1 MMTVPAYDEGASL
14 CEDSV
19 EPSASSSCTVV
30 DYNDVSDEYCLQQ
43 ILVDQ
48 QQNPEDLLQQ
58 LEDPPVQV
66 CYKEVEYLHDI
77 QTSHKTEKITIKNK
91 LQFNKYSFIELR
103 KKK

>member
-1 MMTVPAYDEGASL
+1 MMIVPAYDEGASL

-48 QQNPEDLLQQ
+48 QQNPEDLL
-58 LEDPPVQV
+58 
-66 CYKEVEYLHDI
+66 
-77 QTSHKTEKITIKNK
+77 
-91 LQFNKYSFIELR
+91 
-103 KKK
+103 